1 MIELKIRPDLDSG
14 DTYTES
20 NFLRIHTYVKSEDPH
35 HRVAT
40 IEHMF
45 NSDEEVDP
53 TQPSWHIRT
62 LVQAKPLTHE
72 KAMDFGM
79 RYAAAKKIPLIYER
93 RD

>member
-1 MIELKIRPDLDSG
+1 MGQLKIKPDLDSG

-20 NFLRIHTYVKSEDPH
+20 NFLRVHTYVKTADSRR
-35 HRVAT
+35 RVAT

-45 NSDEEVDP
+45 NSDEQVDIGRAM
-53 TQPSWHIRT
+53 WHIRT
-62 LVQAKPLTHE
+62 LVQAKPLSHE
-72 KAMDFGM
+72 QAMDFGM